1 MISIV
6 LASLLS
12 VIPPVRPGATPASSA
27 PEAAPSQLTDAEL
40 QQRIETLMGNI
51 DSRIPEDQW
60 RTLGPRGT
68 ALLERMAQDPTVLS
82 SKRAQAIAGLS
93 VIAAAS
99 SAPVLLRLATSEEAP
114 LTVRLAAVHGT
125 ASVVPAARLGS
136 ALKPVLERARN
147 GHVRSA
153 AAEVLS
159 RHGGCSLVR
168 AQAQREDDRVRM
180 QRAHE
185 RCNDQ

>member
-1 MISIV
+1 MISTV
-6 LASLLS
+6 LASFLC
-12 VIPPVRPGATPASSA
+12 VIPPVRPGTTAASSA
-27 PEAAPSQLTDAEL
+27 AGAAPSQLTDAEV
-40 QQRIETLMGNI
+40 E
-51 DSRIPEDQW
+51 
-60 RTLGPRGT
+60 RGT

-180 QRAHE
+180 QRALE